1 MAYLGGGGYS
11 GKATE
16 RGTIGR
22 LDHDPASSSGGVWGS
37 WMEVLSGWKG
47 SARWPH
53 FHYQVGRAA
62 GVKDAYAHDEPMAL
76 EHRVLCMGFR
86 CTFAVQAVF
95 KWLKA
100 LSLSSEGEHTEGEHN
115 VSSSGINTSPRQT
128 SLP

>member
-1 MAYLGGGGYS
+1 MAYLGGGGYF

-16 RGTIGR
+16 RGTIVR
-22 LDHDPASSSGGVWGS
+22 SDRDPASSSEGIWGS
-37 WMEVLSGWKG
+37 WTKVLGEWRG

-53 FHYQVGRAA
+53 FHLQVGRAA

-86 CTFAVQAVF
+86 CTFAAQAVF

-100 LSLSSEGEHTEGEHN
+100 LSLSSEGERTEGEHN
-115 VSSSGINTSPRQT
+115 VSSSRINTSPRQT
-128 SLP
+128 SQP